1 MRAATVHGLM
11 PVILTI
17 LGSMCASCVGVAG
30 NAHAQLESRT
40 ATCNQSWS
48 TLEDRLKENYPALK
62 GEWTKL
68 QGQCAGTGIYELHEG
83 FLLQHTGESHQAVE
97 YLDAALKRHLP
108 DEQPLRMAYWIAR
121 FYDILATHPQ
131 DAEQLKKI
139 NHEFERLAN
148 NDSDDPYILTELAQQ
163 RVTLH
168 EESAAVYPAQK
179 AADLDPG
186 SWTARYW
193 LLQAASRAHQCAL
206 AKPYMLAAARI
217 HSFLMEQPDF
227 MYAAVNCYLEVGE
240 PMKAKSAL
248 GSLVTKRPSVV
259 SDPTF
264 QNLLT
269 QAKAAVTAARAAHH
283 HTAAASTEESQ

>member
-1 MRAATVHGLM
+1 MRAATAQGLM

-30 NAHAQLESRT
+30 SSHAQLESRT

-83 FLLQHTGESHQAVE
+83 LLLQHTGEVHQAVE
-97 YLDAALKRHLP
+97 YFDAALKRHLP
-108 DEQPLRMAYWIAR
+108 DEQPMRMYYWDAL
-121 FYDILATHPQ
+121 FSDVLATHPQ
-131 DAEQLKKI
+131 DTEQLKKI
-139 NHEFERLAN
+139 NQEFERLAR
-148 NDSDDPYILTELAQQ
+148 NDSENTYTLTELARQ

-168 EESAAVYPAQK
+168 DDSAAVYPAQK
-179 AADLDPG
+179 AADLDPD

-193 LLQAASRAHQCAL
+193 LLLAASRAHQCAL
-206 AKPYMLAAARI
+206 AEPYILSAVKT
-217 HSFLMEQPDF
+217 HDFLLEQPDF
-227 MYAAVNCYLEVGE
+227 MYAAVSCYLEVGE
-240 PMKAKSAL
+240 PVTAQKAL
-248 GSLVTKRPSVV
+248 GSLVKKKPAVV

-264 QNLLT
+264 QSLYT
-269 QAKAAVTAARAAHH
+269 QVTAAVAAARAAHH
-283 HTAAASTEESQ
+283 HSAAASSEESQ